1 MTVLYWH
8 LGEDEAA
15 TSFVLSNLK
24 QHSAD
29 PSHILVRPPLI
40 VVENP
45 DEGVLALT
53 LDLIARR
60 SLRSAAYMAKALPD
74 DLLWVPGEWWHFLV
88 ASPELAATVGKLG
101 GLIQPDKRR
110 SESPPLDIF
119 KPLMKSRYIIGG
131 RPVAIDQVLE
141 APSQYFGEFADPDI
155 GGANALY
162 AAGIEAANAEGLSD
176 QIIVAGPEAL
186 GFKVD
191 EGEEGIVSWRQ
202 KGVIAAHAVGFSLG
216 SSSDLGEFFAMHEL
230 KFDAAAHLEQA
241 MGWREKGIQFGI
253 GLILEGLEDPPVVI
267 PTGAV
272 FQQPVMGAN
281 QQNLAIAQGASAMV
295 AAGATVPIILPA
307 WCLNPTFHPPSG
319 PMTATPLVSTSAG
332 GSQGDV
338 WSRIR
343 TRYGTQP

>member
-1 MTVLYWH
+1 MTVLYWY

-15 TSFVLSNLK
+15 TAFVLSKLGE
-24 QHSAD
+24 HSAD
-29 PSHILVRPPLI
+29 LSRIRDHPPLI
-40 VVENP
+40 MVKDP

-60 SLRSAAYMAKALPD
+60 SLRSAAYMATALPV
-74 DLLWVPGEWWHFLV
+74 DLLWVPGEWWHLLV
-88 ASPELAATVGKLG
+88 ASPELATTVEKLG
-101 GLIQPDKRR
+101 GLIQPDRRR

-119 KPLMKSRYIIGG
+119 KPSMKSQYISGG

-141 APSQYFGEFADPDI
+141 APSQFFGKFADPDI

-176 QIIVAGPEAL
+176 QIIVAVPEAL

-202 KGVIAAHAVGFSLG
+202 KGVIAVHAVGFSLG
-216 SSSDLGEFFAMHEL
+216 SSRNLSEFFAMHEL
-230 KFDAAAHLEQA
+230 RFDADAHLEQA
-241 MGWREKGIQFGI
+241 IGWQEKGIQFGI

-272 FQQPVMGAN
+272 FQQPVMGAT

-307 WCLNPTFHPPSG
+307 WCLNPTFQPPSG
-319 PMTATPLVSTSAG
+319 PLTATPLVSTSAG